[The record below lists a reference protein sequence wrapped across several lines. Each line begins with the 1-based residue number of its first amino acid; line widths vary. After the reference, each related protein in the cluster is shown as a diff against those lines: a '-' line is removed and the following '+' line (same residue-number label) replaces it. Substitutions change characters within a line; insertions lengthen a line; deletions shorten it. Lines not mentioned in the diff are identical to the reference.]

1 MLPTSIGKQTGNATI
16 WFRLTITTP
25 ANRKPQIW
33 YLNSTFKN
41 DDPCASSIIYTATGS
56 SVVKKGLSINVT
68 N

>member
-33 YLNSTFKN
+33 YLNSTSKN
-41 DDPCASSIIYTATGS
+41 GSIIYTATGS